1 MKGATRV
8 ESATNVAEPR
18 HCFQKIKQIKD
29 RFVRFVVA
37 TPVIAPPGVGEFTS
51 DLSERSECVVFDAL
65 QAFLHPPCLKSL
77 D

>member
-1 MKGATRV
+1 MNGATRV
-8 ESATNVAEPR
+8 ESATNVKECT
-18 HCFQKIKQIKD
+18 HSFQKIKQIKD
-29 RFVRFVVA
+29 SIARFAVA

>member
-1 MKGATRV
+1 M
-8 ESATNVAEPR
+8 SQNPQI
-18 HCFQKIKQIKD
+18 HFQKIKQIKD
-29 RFVRFVVA
+29 RVA
-37 TPVIAPPGVGEFTS
+37 CFAVAAPVIAPPGVGEFTS

>member
-8 ESATNVAEPR
+8 ESATNVTESTDSLP
-18 HCFQKIKQIKD
+18 KLKQIKGGIAC
-29 RFVRFVVA
+29 FAVA

-51 DLSERSECVVFDAL
+51 DPSERSECVVFDAL